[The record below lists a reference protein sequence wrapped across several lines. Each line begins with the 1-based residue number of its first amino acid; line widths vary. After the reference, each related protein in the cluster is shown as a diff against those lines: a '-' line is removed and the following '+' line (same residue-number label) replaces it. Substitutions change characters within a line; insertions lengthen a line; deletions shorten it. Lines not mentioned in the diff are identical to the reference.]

1 MFQKFSVLLLLTG
14 FIALTSCASSS
25 SGGKVSYGGKQRTVD
40 FCSRPSD
47 IGTALACEAGKFGA
61 ELVID
66 AAVDAYKSTSRKN
79 TPKRIKSDKNQRI
92 KSDKNLLTEL
102 SDSEICQGAYGRK
115 NGLASHQYVAKHRK
129 LDCLDSYLDANL
141 CEAILKKKKL
151 MSVSLHHANSTG
163 FRESLSKMQTERNT
177 RGLDC

>member
-1 MFQKFSVLLLLTG
+1 M
-14 FIALTSCASSS
+14 
-25 SGGKVSYGGKQRTVD
+25 SYGGKARTVD

-47 IGTALACEAGKFGA
+47 IATALACEAGKFGA

-66 AAVDAYKSTSRKN
+66 AAVDAYNSTSRKN
-79 TPKRIKSDKNQRI
+79 TPKRIKSDKN
-92 KSDKNLLTEL
+92 LLTEL
-102 SDSEICQGAYGRK
+102 SDSDICQGAYGRK

-163 FRESLSKMQTERNT
+163 FRKSLSKMQTERNT

>member
-1 MFQKFSVLLLLTG
+1 MFQKFYGLLLLTG
-14 FIALTSCASSS
+14 FIVLTGCASS

-47 IGTALACEAGKFGA
+47 VGTALACEVGKLGV
-61 ELVID
+61 ELAID
-66 AAVDAYKSTSRKN
+66 AAVDAYKSPSRKN
-79 TPKRIKSDKNQRI
+79 TSERTNSE
-92 KSDKNLLTEL
+92 KNLLIEV

-129 LDCLDSYLDANL
+129 LVCLESYTDKNL

-177 RGLDC
+177 RGVDC